1 MISEDHVD
9 AFIGPSLTATD
20 AAVAPLANQAKV
32 PMIAMAPY
40 EYDPQKQPYTF
51 NDAQPL
57 SLMVAAVFK
66 YMQQHGVKNIG
77 YIGFSDGWGDQ
88 VLAATRQAA
97 GSDGISILT
106 DERYARTDTTCEAQA
121 LKLISA
127 HPQAVMMGNSATPA
141 ALPVVALRHRGYKGT
156 IYGNHGVVSPAFIKV
171 GGAAVEGVIA
181 VTSPVVVTDQLPDAN
196 PVKPVAAAFVKDYAA
211 KFGAQGVSPFAG
223 YSYDAMLLLKAAI
236 PEALKAGK
244 PGTEAFRVALRDAL
258 EKTHELVGVSGVYT
272 MSPTDHNG
280 QDARSADAGRSEG
293 RRLEGNQVDPS
304 LGPHG
309 LVHLLRAVAGWRDD
323 GRDLSAARHRAAD
336 RILSHARHLRS
347 ARRSAGV
354 RRADCRQPSVG
365 PRARHA
371 VVARRH
377 VRTRP
382 ACLAATRRLAR
393 RDRLG
398 RLSARIDAGHACCLR
413 RFSNPLSRSC
423 SHWRSSRR
431 WAR

>member
-1 MISEDHVD
+1 MKARLFAAVAALSVTVASGAAHAQIKIGAILSISGPAAAMGVGYKGAFDLFPTEIAGQKIEYIIRDDATDASTGFTIAQKMISEDHVD

-88 VLAATRQAA
+88 VLAATKRAA

-181 VTSPVVVTDQLPDAN
+181 VTSPVVVTDQLPDSN
-196 PVKPVAAAFVKDYAA
+196 PVKPVAAAFVKDYAE
-211 KFGAQGVSPFAG
+211 KFGAQGMSPFAG

-244 PGTEAFRVALRDAL
+244 PGTEEFRVALRESL

-280 QDARSADAGRSEG
+280 QDARAAM
-293 RRLEGNQVDPS
+293 
-304 LGPHG
+304 
-309 LVHLLRAVAGWRDD
+309 LVEVQDGAWRA
-323 GRDLSAARHRAAD
+323 
-336 RILSHARHLRS
+336 IK
-347 ARRSAGV
+347 
-354 RRADCRQPSVG
+354 
-365 PRARHA
+365 
-371 VVARRH
+371 
-377 VRTRP
+377 
-382 ACLAATRRLAR
+382 
-393 RDRLG
+393 
-398 RLSARIDAGHACCLR
+398 
-413 RFSNPLSRSC
+413 
-423 SHWRSSRR
+423 
-431 WAR
+431 

>member
-1 MISEDHVD
+1 MKARLFAAVAALSVTVASVAAHAQIKIGAILSISGPGAAMGVGYKGAFDLFPTEIAGQKIEYIIRDDATDASTGFTIAQKMISEDHID

-20 AAVAPLANQAKV
+20 SAVAPLANQAKV

-88 VLAATRQAA
+88 VLTATRQAA

-223 YSYDAMLLLKAAI
+223 YSYDAMLLLKSAI
-236 PEALKAGK
+236 PEALKAGS

-258 EKTHELVGVSGVYT
+258 EKTHELIGVSGVYT

-280 QDARSADAGRSEG
+280 QDARSAM
-293 RRLEGNQVDPS
+293 
-304 LGPHG
+304 
-309 LVHLLRAVAGWRDD
+309 LVEVQDGAWRA
-323 GRDLSAARHRAAD
+323 
-336 RILSHARHLRS
+336 IK
-347 ARRSAGV
+347 
-354 RRADCRQPSVG
+354 
-365 PRARHA
+365 
-371 VVARRH
+371 
-377 VRTRP
+377 
-382 ACLAATRRLAR
+382 
-393 RDRLG
+393 
-398 RLSARIDAGHACCLR
+398 
-413 RFSNPLSRSC
+413 
-423 SHWRSSRR
+423 
-431 WAR
+431 